1 MLSARSLTIA
11 DTGRRFMVP
20 WGIAALVACSIPA
33 AAVVAADAL
42 ETTIQEH
49 RITDAL
55 AEAAE
60 ATLAQAEVAV
70 AHARAEKALWTTAF
84 DALQQARSSRNR
96 AEFAASI
103 SWSQRAIEL
112 CGLSIGQ
119 LAYPPEKP

>member
-1 MLSARSLTIA
+1 MPSVRTVKIAGPGRWFLLTWWVA
-11 DTGRRFMVP
+11 V
-20 WGIAALVACSIPA
+20 LVACSIRAPT
-33 AAVVAADAL
+33 VMAADAL
-42 ETTIQEH
+42 ETAVQEL
-49 RITDAL
+49 RVTDAL
-55 AEAAE
+55 AEGAE

-96 AEFAASI
+96 GDFAASI